1 MKLTVHVDGGS
12 RGNPGPA
19 AAGAV
24 ASNADGEIVA
34 ERGEMIGIATNNV
47 AEYRAVL
54 LGASLALEL
63 GASEIELVND
73 SELIAHQLNGKYK
86 VKHVDMKPLYLEAIT
101 ALNDFESWSIR
112 CVRREQNEVADLL
125 VNQTLDAGSL

>member
-24 ASNADGEIVA
+24 ASNAEGEIVA

-112 CVRREQNEVADLL
+112 CVRREQNELADLL

>member
-24 ASNADGEIVA
+24 ASNADGEIVG
-34 ERGEMIGIATNNV
+34 ERGEMIGEATNNV

-54 LGASLALEL
+54 LGAALALEL
-63 GASEIELVND
+63 GATEIELIND

-86 VKHVDMKPLYLEAIT
+86 VKHVDMKPLYAEAIA
-101 ALNDFESWSIR
+101 ALGRFDSWSIS
-112 CVRREQNEVADLL
+112 CVRREQNEHADLL
-125 VNQTLDAGSL
+125 VNQTLDAGAL

>member
-112 CVRREQNEVADLL
+112 CVRREQNELADLL

>member
-24 ASNADGEIVA
+24 ASNADGEVVG
-34 ERGEMIGIATNNV
+34 ERGEMIGEATNNV

-54 LGASLALEL
+54 LGAALALEL
-63 GASEIELVND
+63 GATEIELIND
-73 SELIAHQLNGKYK
+73 SELIAYQLSGKYK
-86 VKHVDMKPLYLEAIT
+86 VKHADMKPLYAEAIA
-101 ALNDFESWSIR
+101 ALGQFDSWSIS
-112 CVRREQNEVADLL
+112 CVRREQNEHADLL
-125 VNQTLDAGSL
+125 VNQTLDAGAL

>member
-24 ASNADGEIVA
+24 ASNADGEVLG
-34 ERGEMIGIATNNV
+34 ERGEMIGEATNNV

-54 LGASLALEL
+54 LGAALALEL
-63 GASEIELVND
+63 GATEIELIND
-73 SELIAHQLNGKYK
+73 SELIAYQLSGKYK
-86 VKHVDMKPLYLEAIT
+86 VKHADMKPLYAEAIA
-101 ALNDFESWSIR
+101 ALGRFDSWSIS
-112 CVRREQNEVADLL
+112 CVRREQNEHADLL
-125 VNQTLDAGSL
+125 VNQTLDAGAL

>member
-24 ASNADGEIVA
+24 ASNADGEIVG
-34 ERGEMIGIATNNV
+34 ERGEMIGEATNNV

-54 LGASLALEL
+54 LGAALALEL
-63 GASEIELVND
+63 GATEIELIND
-73 SELIAHQLNGKYK
+73 SELIAYQLSGKYK
-86 VKHVDMKPLYLEAIT
+86 VKHADMKPLYAEAIA
-101 ALNDFESWSIR
+101 ALGQFDSWSIS
-112 CVRREQNEVADLL
+112 CVRREQNEHADLL
-125 VNQTLDAGSL
+125 VNQTLDAGAL

>member
-24 ASNADGEIVA
+24 ASNADGEIVG
-34 ERGEMIGIATNNV
+34 ERGEMIGEATNNV

-54 LGASLALEL
+54 LGAALALEL
-63 GASEIELVND
+63 GATEIELIND
-73 SELIAHQLNGKYK
+73 SELIAYQLSGKYK
-86 VKHVDMKPLYLEAIT
+86 VKHLDMKPLYAEAIA
-101 ALNDFESWSIR
+101 ALGQFDSWSIS
-112 CVRREQNEVADLL
+112 CVRREQNEHADLL
-125 VNQTLDAGSL
+125 VNQTLDAGAL

>member
-24 ASNADGEIVA
+24 ASNADGEVVG
-34 ERGEMIGIATNNV
+34 ERGEMIGEATNNV

-54 LGASLALEL
+54 LGAALALEL
-63 GASEIELVND
+63 GATEIELIND
-73 SELIAHQLNGKYK
+73 SELIAYQLSGKYK
-86 VKHVDMKPLYLEAIT
+86 VKHVDMKPLYAEAIA
-101 ALNDFESWSIR
+101 ALSHFDSWSIS
-112 CVRREQNEVADLL
+112 CVRREQNEHADLL
-125 VNQTLDAGSL
+125 VNQTLDAGEL

>member
-24 ASNADGEIVA
+24 ASNASGEIVG
-34 ERGEMIGIATNNV
+34 ERGELIGEATNNV

-54 LGASLALEL
+54 LGAALAAEL
-63 GASEIELVND
+63 GATELALVND

-86 VKHVDMKPLYLEAIT
+86 VKHVDMKPLYVEAIA
-101 ALNDFESWSIR
+101 ALEQFQSWSIS
-112 CVRREQNEVADLL
+112 CVRREHNEAADLL
-125 VNQTLDAGSL
+125 VNQTLDAGAL

>member
-24 ASNADGEIVA
+24 ASNSDGEIVG
-34 ERGEMIGIATNNV
+34 ERGEMIGVATNNV

-54 LGASLALEL
+54 LGAALAAEL
-63 GASEIELVND
+63 GASEVEIVND
-73 SELIAHQLNGKYK
+73 SELIAYQLSGKYK
-86 VKHVDMKPLYLEAIT
+86 VKHVDMKPLYAEAIA
-101 ALNDFESWSIR
+101 ALSEFDSWSIS
-112 CVRREQNEVADLL
+112 CVRREQNEHADLL
-125 VNQTLDAGSL
+125 VNQTLDAGEL

>member
-24 ASNADGEIVA
+24 ASNADGEIVG
-34 ERGEMIGIATNNV
+34 ERGELIGEATNNV

-54 LGASLALEL
+54 LGAALALEL
-63 GASEIELVND
+63 GATEIALVND

-86 VKHVDMKPLYLEAIT
+86 VKHVDMKPLYAEA
-101 ALNDFESWSIR
+101 LSKLGQFDSWSIS
-112 CVRREQNEVADLL
+112 CVRREQNEHADLL
-125 VNQTLDAGSL
+125 VNQTLDAGVL

>member
-24 ASNADGEIVA
+24 ASNAEGEIVG
-34 ERGEMIGIATNNV
+34 ERGELIGDATNNV

-54 LGASLALEL
+54 LGAALAAEL
-63 GASEIELVND
+63 GATELELVND
-73 SELIAHQLNGKYK
+73 SELIAFQLSGKYK
-86 VKHVDMKPLYLEAIT
+86 VKHVDMKPLYAEAIA
-101 ALNDFESWSIR
+101 ALGQFASWSIR
-112 CVRREQNEVADLL
+112 CVRREQNEDADLL
-125 VNQTLDAGSL
+125 VNQTLDAGAL

>member
-24 ASNADGEIVA
+24 ASNADGEVVG
-34 ERGEMIGIATNNV
+34 ERGEMIGEATNNV

-54 LGASLALEL
+54 LGAALALEL
-63 GASEIELVND
+63 GATAIELIND
-73 SELIAHQLNGKYK
+73 SELIAYQLSGKYK
-86 VKHVDMKPLYLEAIT
+86 VKHADMKPLYAEAIA
-101 ALNDFESWSIR
+101 ALGRFDSWSIS
-112 CVRREQNEVADLL
+112 CVRREQNEHADLL
-125 VNQTLDAGSL
+125 VNQTLDAGAL

>member
-24 ASNADGEIVA
+24 ASNADGEVVG
-34 ERGEMIGIATNNV
+34 ERGEMIGEATNNV

-54 LGASLALEL
+54 LGVALALEL
-63 GASEIELVND
+63 GATEIELIND

-86 VKHVDMKPLYLEAIT
+86 VKHVDMKPLYAEAIDS
-101 ALNDFESWSIR
+101 LGRFDSWSIS
-112 CVRREQNEVADLL
+112 CVRRDQNEHADLL
-125 VNQTLDAGSL
+125 VNQTLDAGAL

>member
-24 ASNADGEIVA
+24 ASNADGEIVG
-34 ERGEMIGIATNNV
+34 ERGEMIGEATNNV

-54 LGASLALEL
+54 LGTALALEL
-63 GASEIELVND
+63 GATEIEMIND
-73 SELIAHQLNGKYK
+73 SELIAYQLSGKYK
-86 VKHVDMKPLYLEAIT
+86 VKHADMKPLYADAID
-101 ALNDFESWSIR
+101 ALGQFESWSIS
-112 CVRREQNEVADLL
+112 CVRREQNEHADLL
-125 VNQTLDAGSL
+125 VNQTLDAGAL

>member
-24 ASNADGEIVA
+24 ASNTDGEIVG
-34 ERGEMIGIATNNV
+34 ERGEMIGVATNNV

-54 LGASLALEL
+54 LGAALASEL
-63 GASEIELVND
+63 GATEIELVND

-86 VKHVDMKPLYLEAIT
+86 VKHVDMKPLYAEAIA
-101 ALNDFESWSIR
+101 ALAQFDSWSIR
-112 CVRREQNEVADLL
+112 CVRREQNEDADLL
-125 VNQTLDAGSL
+125 VNQTLDAGAL

>member
-24 ASNADGEIVA
+24 ASNASGEIVG
-34 ERGEMIGIATNNV
+34 ERGELIGEATNNV

-54 LGASLALEL
+54 LGAALAAEL
-63 GASEIELVND
+63 GATELALVND

-86 VKHVDMKPLYLEAIT
+86 VKHVDMKPLYAEAIA
-101 ALNDFESWSIR
+101 ALEQFQSWSIS
-112 CVRREQNEVADLL
+112 CVRREENEHADLL
-125 VNQTLDAGSL
+125 VNQTLDAGAL

>member
-24 ASNADGEIVA
+24 ASNAEGEIVA

-101 ALNDFESWSIR
+101 VLNDFESWSIR
-112 CVRREQNEVADLL
+112 CVRREQNELADLL

>member
-24 ASNADGEIVA
+24 ASNADGEVVG
-34 ERGEMIGIATNNV
+34 ERGEMIGEATNNV

-54 LGASLALEL
+54 LGAALALEL
-63 GASEIELVND
+63 GATEVDLIND

-86 VKHVDMKPLYLEAIT
+86 VKHVDMKPLYAEALT
-101 ALNDFESWSIR
+101 ALGQFERWSIS
-112 CVRREQNEVADLL
+112 CVRREQNEHADLL
-125 VNQTLDAGSL
+125 VNQTLDAGTL

>member
-24 ASNADGEIVA
+24 ASNADGEVVG
-34 ERGEMIGIATNNV
+34 ERGEMIGEATNNV

-54 LGASLALEL
+54 LGAALALEL
-63 GASEIELVND
+63 GATEIELIND
-73 SELIAHQLNGKYK
+73 SELIAYQLSGKYK
-86 VKHVDMKPLYLEAIT
+86 VKHADMKPLYAEAIA
-101 ALNDFESWSIR
+101 ALGQFDSWSIS
-112 CVRREQNEVADLL
+112 CVRREQNEHADLL